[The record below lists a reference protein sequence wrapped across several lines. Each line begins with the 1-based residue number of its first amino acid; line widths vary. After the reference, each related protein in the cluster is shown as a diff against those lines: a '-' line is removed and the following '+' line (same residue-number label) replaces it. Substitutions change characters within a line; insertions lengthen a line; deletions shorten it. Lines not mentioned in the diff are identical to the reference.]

1 MITLEN
7 SLRHLAWSNQ
17 KFFSLF
23 GEMPEEVFSLR
34 SAENEWSIGELLVH
48 VIDAQRWFKYCL
60 EGGVEWTLP
69 KLKPIT
75 NASIALEYLPVLADL
90 DVIFLDHLGLKDEE
104 IIFHAGGITKS
115 EMRSFILSQPAIHMS
130 EHKGEIATILKQH
143 GFHINLNGLD
153 VRSYV
158 NETKANQK

>member
-1 MITLEN
+1 MINLEI

-34 SAENEWSIGELLVH
+34 SAANEWTVGELLVH
-48 VIDAQRWFKYCL
+48 VVDGQRWFRYCL

-69 KLKPIT
+69 TLKPIV
-75 NASIALEYLPVLADL
+75 NAGTAREYLPIIADL
-90 DVIFLDHLGLKDEE
+90 DAVFLDHLVLEDEE
-104 IIFHAGGITKS
+104 IIFQAGGQTRS
-115 EMRSFILSQPAIHMS
+115 GTRSFILSQPAIHMA

-143 GFHINLNGLD
+143 GFHINLNELD

-158 NETKANQK
+158 NYTKSK

>member
-1 MITLEN
+1 MITLEI

-75 NASIALEYLPVLADL
+75 NASIALEYLPILADL
-90 DVIFLDHLGLKDEE
+90 DVIFLDHVRLEDEE
-104 IIFHAGGITKS
+104 IIFHAGGITKG

-143 GFHINLNGLD
+143 GFHINLNELD

-158 NETKANQK
+158 NETKAKQK